1 MSEQEIIR
9 RDKLA
14 ELTKLGIDAY
24 PAALYPVTHHS
35 ADAKAA
41 YEADK
46 ETKLEVC
53 VAGRVMSI
61 NDKGKV
67 LFLKIQDTKGIIQ
80 LYSPPYTQ
88 KFNAVV
94 ERPIRTMMEMSSTEA
109 RTSNHP
115 PKVDKVSNHNREEN
129 ASANKMP

>member
-1 MSEQEIIR
+1 MGSLKQFLNYMSTQHLSEQEIIR

-67 LFLKIQDTKGIIQ
+67 LFLKIFLIRQNFLWIN
-80 LYSPPYTQ
+80 
-88 KFNAVV
+88 FNIA
-94 ERPIRTMMEMSSTEA
+94 
-109 RTSNHP
+109 
-115 PKVDKVSNHNREEN
+115 
-129 ASANKMP
+129 